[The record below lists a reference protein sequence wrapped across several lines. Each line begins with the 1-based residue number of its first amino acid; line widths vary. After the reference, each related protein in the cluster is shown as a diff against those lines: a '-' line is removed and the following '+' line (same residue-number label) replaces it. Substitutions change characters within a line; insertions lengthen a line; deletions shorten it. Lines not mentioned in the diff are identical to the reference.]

1 MNCSHCGGSAE
12 ISQGSR
18 PCPGVPVEAGAGFA
32 LGSFLL
38 VMLVV
43 VVLLVLLVVVVVALV
58 ALAVVVVD
66 VVVVVMVVVDVEQ
79 APHAR
84 GHATDSSC
92 EPVAAPRSM

>member
-43 VVLLVLLVVVVVALV
+43 VVLLVLVVVALV